1 MVNPIN
7 FNKLVV
13 LFVLLVI
20 TVYIWYFQYLHSKA
34 DMNEQ
39 ATTEQVNAIEKK
51 LTSVVPTND
60 IEHSKKVP
68 TEQVKAIQT
77 KLSTVVA
84 PTRFIYLTQTENCIP
99 TYLKSPKVIGDSEA
113 CQCDVIILSYKTKCA
128 DTSLPHVQYIFNSS
142 KTWTTGRNLLY
153 KTAKE
158 RKEKYIHYI
167 FMDDDV
173 RLIPVDKRST
183 QNPFR
188 MYEKSLKTFQP
199 AVVIILDD
207 SGRCKFPKKIISER
221 SNCEVTGYLQIYR
234 IDGLF
239 IAYHYQVID
248 FILPYEPRYDS
259 VSWWYSQEYTNV
271 VLNIRLNGQVVTDPR
286 FITPNPKHRSYV
298 QKYPGQDAFNQFVAD
313 IRSEEPEKY
322 RNSVEPI
329 LQQWLTLNINSK
341 FLLGQ
346 QTCKRDLSVHPYRP
360 YENLT

>member
-7 FNKLVV
+7 FNKLV

-113 CQCDVIILSYKTKCA
+113 CQCDVIILSYKTKCV

-153 KTAKE
+153 ETAKE

-207 SGRCKFPKKIISER
+207 SERCTFPKKIISER

-248 FILPYEPRYDS
+248 FILPYEPKYDS